1 MLVRLSSERLTRCL
15 RTMAEPPVIKD
26 AAALRHEALSSYEV
40 TAALLQHKIEFPP
53 DIDSTS
59 KDVDEWI
66 ADTYVQWLI
75 CSNFW
80 REAGIKRH
88 DWNDVE
94 YALLARLPSVDKSL
108 LDESC
113 RKFNELVHHAVHW

>member
-1 MLVRLSSERLTRCL
+1 
-15 RTMAEPPVIKD
+15 MAEPPVIKD